1 MLIQLST
8 IKSRLALVI
17 TDYDDLL
24 TSAIKA
30 VSARFDKE
38 TNRTLSRTTTA
49 THEFDATDTEIL
61 PPCYP
66 VESVTKFELKSNETD
81 GWSEQTG
88 VQYLIRR
95 QCVISLSVPLN
106 SPLSTLN
113 SPALARVS
121 LTGGYVLPGDTPSA
135 GQTGLLDDLEQAAI
149 EQVAYWF
156 RNRDKSGL
164 IRSWPHFG
172 TYETFVQS
180 DLLPEV
186 KSLLKKYERFLL

>member
-1 MLIQLST
+1 MLTLLPT
-8 IKSRLALVI
+8 VKSRLALIV
-17 TDYDDLL
+17 TDYDDIL

-30 VSARFDKE
+30 VSHRFDKE
-38 TNRTLSRTTTA
+38 TNRTIPRA
-49 THEFDATDTEIL
+49 VAITHEFNAADTEIL

-95 QCVISLSVPLN
+95 QCVISLS
-106 SPLSTLN
+106 SPLRTPN
-113 SPALARVS
+113 SALCTARIQYA
-121 LTGGYVLPGDTPSA
+121 GGYVLPGTSPSA
-135 GQTGLLDDLEQAAI
+135 GQTALPDDLEQAAV

-164 IRSWPHFG
+164 VRSWPHDG
-172 TYETFVQS
+172 TYEAFAQL
-180 DLLPEV
+180 DLLLEV
-186 KSLLKKYERFLL
+186 RAVLKKYERFLL